1 MTFTTE
7 RTKIIVHFS
16 LNRQKT
22 WIVNQNIFSQ
32 IYFQNTHV
40 QLIKKS
46 NDFFKFVI
54 NEDLLEIKDLEKLYK
69 LAQNGDYESRVS
81 LYKLFMQMS
90 NIFNKDHVNYLIDTI
105 LESDLN
111 LILNEDIDML
121 HELSRFSNYFPK
133 EKIIFFFEKLILNEL
148 KNKHLT

>member
-1 MTFTTE
+1 
-7 RTKIIVHFS
+7 
-16 LNRQKT
+16 
-22 WIVNQNIFSQ
+22 
-32 IYFQNTHV
+32 
-40 QLIKKS
+40 
-46 NDFFKFVI
+46 
-54 NEDLLEIKDLEKLYK
+54 
-69 LAQNGDYESRVS
+69 
-81 LYKLFMQMS
+81 MS